1 MRHAHVVLSPMSQ
14 FLGIVGLAYAIF
26 LLQKY
31 CIPHLA
37 QVRLAGADEKLG
49 FPLSGAYGN
58 QSNLQ
63 GTQVDAKSAASRE
76 PRR

>member
-1 MRHAHVVLSPMSQ
+1 LNQNSEV
-14 FLGIVGLAYAIF
+14 LGIVVLISGIF

-37 QVRLAGADEKLG
+37 QVRLAGPGEQLG

-58 QSNLQ
+58 PSDSQDNQL
-63 GTQVDAKSAASRE
+63 DAKSAASNQPSE
-76 PRR
+76 RRRK